1 MKLIFKEVS
10 VFNKK
15 IPVIVITWF
24 TLAFIA
30 VLAEVLRHSINNYYI
45 FKQVFWHVVDQKN
58 IYLLYP
64 VEYKDANHYGPLFSL
79 VIAPFA
85 VLPTWLGCILW
96 CLVNAAVLLLAI
108 RKLNISK
115 QKQLIIIAITLIEM
129 MTAIHNVQFNPMIG
143 AWIVLAYI
151 FVEDEKDFWATLF
164 IAAGFLTKIY
174 GIGAILF
181 FVFSKH
187 KIRFVLSFIFW
198 MIILIVLPMLYSSP
212 QFIITSYGQWFE
224 NLVHKNEE
232 NIIGDQ
238 FAGHQDISVMGMIRR
253 ITQNLS
259 FYNSYVLIPA
269 TLLIAAPLL
278 RFKQYVNKNFRLSY
292 LAIVLISVVIF
303 SSSAESSTYVI
314 AVCGISL
321 WYIMNYQNNS
331 KWVNAL
337 LILVFLLTI
346 LSATDLYPAY
356 IKDHFIRAYSLK
368 ALPCFIIW
376 TWLIVNVSLKDFIG
390 TASSK
395 IIKPSYNK

>member
-1 MKLIFKEVS
+1 MQAFYTFVYCRKFFKMKLIFKEVS

-143 AWIVLAYI
+143 AC
-151 FVEDEKDFWATLF
+151 D
-164 IAAGFLTKIY
+164 
-174 GIGAILF
+174 
-181 FVFSKH
+181 
-187 KIRFVLSFIFW
+187 
-198 MIILIVLPMLYSSP
+198 
-212 QFIITSYGQWFE
+212 
-224 NLVHKNEE
+224 
-232 NIIGDQ
+232 
-238 FAGHQDISVMGMIRR
+238 
-253 ITQNLS
+253 
-259 FYNSYVLIPA
+259 
-269 TLLIAAPLL
+269 
-278 RFKQYVNKNFRLSY
+278 
-292 LAIVLISVVIF
+292 
-303 SSSAESSTYVI
+303 
-314 AVCGISL
+314 
-321 WYIMNYQNNS
+321 
-331 KWVNAL
+331 
-337 LILVFLLTI
+337 
-346 LSATDLYPAY
+346 
-356 IKDHFIRAYSLK
+356 
-368 ALPCFIIW
+368 
-376 TWLIVNVSLKDFIG
+376 
-390 TASSK
+390 
-395 IIKPSYNK
+395 